1 MARRL
6 RSGDVLE
13 VEFPKVPSP
22 EVAWPEG
29 GYGYLTYVGKHRVD
43 GDVIRVRPGILHE
56 RPPIT
61 EDLFK
66 DSYIVFYPANHAL
79 KYKLVTVVGQ
89 VAPVPMP
96 TVFRRG
102 GWRLGDRISAYLL
115 DVDDGT
121 NVTTFFKY
129 TLTEEEKKINIAV
142 FVNHESLLM
151 KMSEGWKPEW
161 ESEDATPPD
170 DGSPLEGIVRLPTTN
185 TNDPAPVSPP
195 PDEVPETLDGAQK
208 DALALNEL
216 AQGSNATQ
224 PRALRHYL
232 YFKTKKAA
240 REVATDLRKQGFEAK
255 EQRSADGK
263 DWLVLASHTVVIT
276 GELVAATR
284 QSMEELVLP
293 FNGQYDGWEAE
304 VS

>member
-22 EVAWPEG
+22 EMAWPEG
-29 GYGYLTYVGKHRVD
+29 GYGYLTYVGEHHHN
-43 GDVIRVRPGILHE
+43 GDAVRVRPGILYE

-66 DSYIVFYPANHAL
+66 DSYIIFYPANHAL
-79 KYKLVTVVGQ
+79 KHKLATVVGQ
-89 VAPVPMP
+89 LAPVPMP

-102 GWRLGDRISAYLL
+102 GEKLGNHVLPYLF
-115 DVDDGT
+115 DVFDGMT
-121 NVTTFFKY
+121 KTTSFKY
-129 TLTEEEKKINIAV
+129 TLTEEEKKINIAE
-142 FVNHESLLM
+142 FVNHEGLLIQ
-151 KMSEGWKPEW
+151 MSKGWMPEW
-161 ESEDATPPD
+161 DSEDATPPD
-170 DGSPLEGIVRLPTTN
+170 DGSPLEGILRFPPMN
-185 TNDPAPVSPP
+185 TNDPE
-195 PDEVPETLDGAQK
+195 PDEVLETPDGAQK

-240 REVATDLRKQGFEAK
+240 RQVATDLRKQGFEAK

-263 DWLVLASHTVVIT
+263 DWLVLASHQVVIT

-293 FNGQYDGWEAE
+293 FGGQYDGWEAE
-304 VS
+304 VG